1 MKRLLLAA
9 LLCPAALVAQAAQGP
24 AVTKDAPAGAAAAD
38 AAVRAQRELWRNTIR
53 HITVAAEEWPEAD
66 YDWKPVATVRSFGAL
81 IAHVAGSQYAFCA
94 PALGQNR
101 DADEAG
107 VERTATTKAAI
118 VAALKASTEYCERA
132 YQMSDADAAR
142 PASIFGMAR
151 TGLYAIS
158 WNANHNS
165 EHYGNVITYMRMRG
179 MVPPSSR
186 PRQGQ

>member
-1 MKRLLLAA
+1 MKRLLLAV
-9 LLCPAALVAQAAQGP
+9 LLCPAALAAQAQP
-24 AVTKDAPAGAAAAD
+24 AAVSKDAPAAD
-38 AAVRAQRELWRNTIR
+38 ADVAAQRELWRNTIR

-66 YDWKPVATVRSFGAL
+66 YNWKPVETVRGFGAL

-94 PALGQNR
+94 PALGENR
-101 DADEAG
+101 DADEAN

-118 VAALKASTEYCERA
+118 VAALKASTEYCDRA
-132 YQMSDADAAR
+132 YRINDAAAAR
-142 PASIFGMAR
+142 PASIFGMNR
-151 TGLYAIS
+151 TGLYALA